1 MTYTIGGYTI
11 RVTGVGEMDTVNGA
25 AEPVHPHGD
34 ERRSHHSD
42 RFKAELIARL
52 NRIEGQIR
60 GIKGMIERDTYC
72 DHVLNQISAAQAA
85 LNGVGKLLLAGHMRS
100 CVAERIREGDLDVI
114 DELLATMNKLLR

>member
-1 MTYTIGGYTI
+1 LTDTIGGYTI
-11 RVTGVGEMDTVNGA
+11 KATGVGEVDTMRGA
-25 AEPVHPHGD
+25 EKPVHPHE
-34 ERRSHHSD
+34 ERKSHHAD

-60 GIKGMIERDTYC
+60 GIKGMIERDAYC

-100 CVAERIREGDLDVI
+100 CVVERIREGDLGVI
-114 DELLATMNKLLR
+114 DELLATVDKLLK